1 MFCIVIAKN
10 GFWHVE
16 LDDDSSR
23 MTTFNSPFGRF
34 CLRGMPFG
42 LCLVPGEFQP
52 RLNHAFDG
60 LTGVLTIHA
69 DILIFGEGSS
79 MEEALTD
86 HDNNFHSLMRRCWEQ
101 NIKLN
106 QDKVNLQRKESHSWV
121 T

>member
-16 LDDDSSR
+16 LDDDSSHI
-23 MTTFNSPFGRF
+23 TTFNSPFGRF
-34 CLRGMPFG
+34 CLRHMSFG
-42 LCLVPGEFQP
+42 LCLAPGEFQP

-60 LTGVLTIHA
+60 LTGVLTIYA

-86 HDNNFHSLMRRCWEQ
+86 HDNNFHSLMRKCREQ